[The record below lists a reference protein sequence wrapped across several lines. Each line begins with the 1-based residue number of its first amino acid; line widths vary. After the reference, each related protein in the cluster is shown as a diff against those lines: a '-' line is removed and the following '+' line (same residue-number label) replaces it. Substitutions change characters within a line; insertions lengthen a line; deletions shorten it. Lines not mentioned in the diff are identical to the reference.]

1 MYKPAMFQKIK
12 RNWKLMWLS
21 QLLIMLLIALPA
33 TFLPLIF
40 PTAAV
45 PLRVVFMWLLPVTA
59 GAWTSCALTRAGLT
73 SYAAWVLPP
82 VVHSVIPW
90 LLIGYPP
97 SAASMLLCAFISLVG
112 SAAGDVLY
120 RREHA

>member
-1 MYKPAMFQKIK
+1 MFQKIIH
-12 RNWKLMWLS
+12 NWRLMWLF
-21 QLLIMLLIALPA
+21 QLLIMLLIALAA

-40 PTAAV
+40 PIAAV
-45 PLRVVFMWLLPVTA
+45 PLRVVFMWLLPLTA
-59 GAWTSCALTRAGLT
+59 GAWTSCTLARAGLT
-73 SYAAWVLPP
+73 AYASWVLPP

-97 SAASMLLCAFISLVG
+97 SAASMLVCALLSLVG